1 MNPMNPQTGKM
12 HLLDRTLIESALAK
26 SPSGGNSKPFEW
38 RWRGDSLQITHVE
51 SLAVHYLNRNH
62 HTSWIALGCLL
73 TSVEV
78 AANVQGFEMRFLV
91 SEQDL
96 CAELRFQPGKGLRRL
111 NRLQALTTRTT
122 YRGPLTASQKPL
134 ITVEDMASNVH
145 VSIRAAEEIS
155 NEMKSFLTKADSYLW
170 LQTAATRDFFREV
183 RFGKKSEHPDG
194 RGIRV
199 TDLGIGKADQIML
212 RCFSYMPWL
221 PSIIARIPV
230 LNASF
235 RASTRRSLKHAHLL
249 LISVDH
255 LQPASLLKVGQES
268 MKVWLDLEEQGYK
281 VQPYSMA
288 SITLVD
294 AATGFLPMDTKAGF
308 RRLFSRVGPEV
319 LRRQFNLPS
328 AQKPVWLLRV
338 GKIS

>member
-1 MNPMNPQTGKM
+1 MNPTDPRNGKA
-12 HLLDRTLIESALAK
+12 HPLDRSLIESALEK
-26 SPSGGNSKPFEW
+26 SPTGGNSKPFEW
-38 RWRGDSLQITHVE
+38 RWNGDSLHITHVE
-51 SLAVHYLNRNH
+51 TLAAHYLNRNQ

-78 AANVQGFEMRFLV
+78 AANAQGFEMQFLV

-96 CAELRFQPGKGLRRL
+96 SAEVRFQPGMGPLHL
-111 NRLQALTTRTT
+111 DRLQALTTRTT

-134 ITVEDMASNVH
+134 ITVEGAASDVH
-145 VSIRAAEEIS
+145 VSIRAAQEIS
-155 NEMKSFLTKADSYLW
+155 SEMKRFLTKADSYLW

-199 TDLGIGKADQIML
+199 TDLGIGKADQLML

-230 LNASF
+230 LNSSF
-235 RASTRRSLKHAHLL
+235 RASTRRSLKNAHLL
-249 LISVDH
+249 LISVDD

-268 MKVWLDLEEQGYK
+268 MKVWLKLEEQGYK

-294 AATGFLPMDTKAGF
+294 AATGFLPTDTKAGF
-308 RRLFSRVGPEV
+308 RELFSRVGPAI
-319 LRRQFNLPS
+319 LRRQFNLTPE
-328 AQKPVWLLRV
+328 QKPAWLLRV